1 MWWNWVVMKLETALT
16 FIRDI
21 PDYPKPG
28 ILFKDITPLLA
39 NPEAFGAV
47 TDAFAAQIGRSD
59 IIAGIEARGFI
70 FAAAIAAQTNR
81 GFVPFRKSGKLP
93 YQTYGAKY
101 GLEYGEDEIEVHIDS
116 FDGGKTVTI
125 VDDVLAT
132 GGTISAALELAE
144 RAGAKVESVLVLFEI
159 SGLGGREVLAKK
171 FPSVEIRSLVAS

>member
-16 FIRDI
+16 LIRDI

-47 TDAFAAQIGRSD
+47 TDAFAAQINHSD

-116 FDGGKTVTI
+116 FDGGKTITI

-144 RAGAKVESVLVLFEI
+144 RAGAKVESVFVLFEI

>member
-39 NPEAFGAV
+39 NPEAFGV
-47 TDAFAAQIGRSD
+47 VVDAFAADVKSSD
-59 IIAGIEARGFI
+59 IVAGIEARGFI

-93 YQTYGAKY
+93 YKTYGAKY
-101 GLEYGEDEIEVHIDS
+101 GLEYGDDEIEVHVDS
-116 FDGGKTVTI
+116 FSGGKTITI

-132 GGTISAALELAE
+132 GGTICAALELAE
-144 RAGAKVESVLVLFEI
+144 RAGAKVEAVLVLFEI
-159 SGLGGREVLAKK
+159 AELGGREQLAAK
-171 FPSVEIRSLVAS
+171 FPNVEIRSLVIS

>member
-16 FIRDI
+16 LIRDI

-47 TDAFAAQIGRSD
+47 TDAFAAQINHSD

-116 FDGGKTVTI
+116 FDGGKTITI